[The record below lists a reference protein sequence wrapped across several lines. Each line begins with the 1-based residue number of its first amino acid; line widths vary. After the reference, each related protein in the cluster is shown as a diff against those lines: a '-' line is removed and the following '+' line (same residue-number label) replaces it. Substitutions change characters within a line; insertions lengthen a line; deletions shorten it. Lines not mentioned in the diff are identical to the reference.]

1 MRKISFGLL
10 ILLRLSAAQAATLPN
25 SAHPDATRCQS
36 AIDTV
41 ERHASVPPKLL
52 SAIARTESGRAIE
65 SGRVVAWPWTIN
77 VAGIGYFFE
86 TIEAAI
92 SAVETFRT
100 ANVRS
105 IDVGCM
111 QVNLMYHPDAFA
123 SLRQAFE
130 PSVNAS
136 YAAKFLTALRAELGS
151 WPKAIAAY
159 HSRTPDLAAAYGQ
172 RIMQAWPLAASYG
185 GSATPVRRTQL
196 AMIDPYRVYTPEFA
210 RQLTLDAAARATR
223 DRHR

>member
-1 MRKISFGLL
+1 MRKILFGLL
-10 ILLRLSAAQAATLPN
+10 VLLPLSAAQAATPPTRSQL
-25 SAHPDATRCQS
+25 DASRCQT
-36 AIDTV
+36 AVDTV
-41 ERHASVPPKLL
+41 ERHAAVPPKLL
-52 SAIARTESGRAIE
+52 LAIARTESGRLIE

-86 TIEAAI
+86 TVEAAI
-92 SAVETFRT
+92 TAVETFQA

-123 SLRQAFE
+123 SLRQAFD
-130 PSVNAS
+130 PSVNAT
-136 YAAKFLTALRAELGS
+136 YAARFLAALRAELGS

-172 RIMQAWPLAASYG
+172 RVMQAWPLAASYG
-185 GSATPVRRTQL
+185 GAAMPTRRTQL
-196 AMIDPYRVYTPEFA
+196 AMIDPYRIYTPEFA
-210 RQLTLDAAARATR
+210 RQLTLDAAARVTR
-223 DRHR
+223 DRRR